1 MPTTMVAKR
10 ARAMWW
16 MRLHSAIR
24 TALACTIVGCV
35 TLYSSSS
42 LAKQLAFPSFS
53 YVTSVFIVSDATLGH
68 ALRGCWHACLATLQ
82 VMPLSMLG
90 LWLHNY
96 VATDEF
102 SPEVAAL
109 MVAVSAFLV
118 ALPESTELMCKRIA
132 FGQLVIVY
140 VDAVI
145 HGVYVNSPVMHPLR
159 IAFSTLLGAV
169 ASILALLLP
178 YPWLAYHEVRGVPVT
193 YIRAIKDMY
202 DGGNTRVRTAGGDS
216 EHFSVETG
224 LHQESTLSL
233 FLFALV
239 MDVLTQKGDDKL
251 EVWKQTLESKGF
263 MLSRSKK
270 EYLECKFSDSR
281 QENEMVM
288 RLDSQDVCKRDS
300 FKYLGS
306 MIQGDSEIDEDVS
319 NHIGAVRPAMLYGVE
334 CWPVKHVHI
343 QKLKVAEMRIVCWM
357 CGLTK
362 GGRVRNEII
371 RDKVGVASVEDKMRE
386 GRLRWFGHV
395 MRRGA
400 DAPVRKLYQIYAE
413 SASGRINLYLKAI
426 RNQDDEITMEL
437 ISQTKPF
444 TDTGSKLLETIKFLE
459 EGLQWEKPWLR
470 YLNPYYTDPGQGF
483 QNMDIAMKGMEVA
496 ITSSP
501 SFPTRM
507 IDKELFKVTHHVMM
521 FLGQKLGQE
530 RSFLPHNSVTALE
543 TVGEFE
549 ESSRLHQE
557 PILPTKQDQPALF
570 FLSCFKM
577 CMSDSDTITT
587 MTEGLRSTTGS
598 SSNKSCCR
606 QACIDCTMPIIHER
620 MVVFAFKCSLS
631 LGLAVLLGLLFNTEN
646 GYWSGLT
653 IALSFVT
660 RKEAIFTEANARAQ
674 GTAIGSVYGVLGCTI
689 FQKVAQIRFLSLLPW
704 IIFTTFL
711 RHSRMFTQ
719 AGGTAAVIG
728 SLLIL
733 GRKSYGP
740 PSEFAIYRLTEAF
753 IGLACFIVVEL
764 MLQPT
769 SSATLVKKHLYLVQG
784 TLKDCT
790 ERMIVDSRQKGLMEK
805 QRDLKY
811 QVKDLDKFIKDAV
824 LEPRFWF
831 SPFPISC
838 YLKLQRSLSKMA
850 DVLFFMSCDI
860 EFLCQAFDRYY
871 PDKKELQQYIN
882 KDLQQFKDALSS
894 SVSCF
899 EKTISIRLLKT
910 SQIQPEQNIMNDLE
924 EGNSS
929 CPRGEVEMILSSFL
943 QNSNEVRGKVRDIA
957 GIELRG
963 TIVGCLCSLG
973 FCMSFL
979 EREVRDFDSGIK
991 ELVKWVDPL
1000 GEPIRS

>member
-178 YPWLAYHEVRGVPVT
+178 YPWLAYHE
-193 YIRAIKDMY
+193 
-202 DGGNTRVRTAGGDS
+202 
-216 EHFSVETG
+216 
-224 LHQESTLSL
+224 
-233 FLFALV
+233 
-239 MDVLTQKGDDKL
+239 
-251 EVWKQTLESKGF
+251 
-263 MLSRSKK
+263 
-270 EYLECKFSDSR
+270 
-281 QENEMVM
+281 
-288 RLDSQDVCKRDS
+288 
-300 FKYLGS
+300 
-306 MIQGDSEIDEDVS
+306 
-319 NHIGAVRPAMLYGVE
+319 
-334 CWPVKHVHI
+334 
-343 QKLKVAEMRIVCWM
+343 
-357 CGLTK
+357 
-362 GGRVRNEII
+362 
-371 RDKVGVASVEDKMRE
+371 
-386 GRLRWFGHV
+386 
-395 MRRGA
+395 
-400 DAPVRKLYQIYAE
+400 VRKLYQIYAE

-587 MTEGLRSTTGS
+587 MTEGLRSTMGS

-753 IGLACFIVVEL
+753 IGLACFVVVEL

>member
-178 YPWLAYHEVRGVPVT
+178 YPWLAYHE
-193 YIRAIKDMY
+193 
-202 DGGNTRVRTAGGDS
+202 
-216 EHFSVETG
+216 
-224 LHQESTLSL
+224 
-233 FLFALV
+233 
-239 MDVLTQKGDDKL
+239 
-251 EVWKQTLESKGF
+251 
-263 MLSRSKK
+263 
-270 EYLECKFSDSR
+270 
-281 QENEMVM
+281 
-288 RLDSQDVCKRDS
+288 
-300 FKYLGS
+300 
-306 MIQGDSEIDEDVS
+306 
-319 NHIGAVRPAMLYGVE
+319 
-334 CWPVKHVHI
+334 
-343 QKLKVAEMRIVCWM
+343 
-357 CGLTK
+357 
-362 GGRVRNEII
+362 
-371 RDKVGVASVEDKMRE
+371 
-386 GRLRWFGHV
+386 
-395 MRRGA
+395 
-400 DAPVRKLYQIYAE
+400 VRKLYQIYAE

-587 MTEGLRSTTGS
+587 MTEGLRSITGS

-753 IGLACFIVVEL
+753 IGLACFVVVEL

>member
-35 TLYSSSS
+35 TLYSPPSI
-42 LAKQLAFPSFS
+42 AKQLAFPSFS
-53 YVTSVFIVSDATLGH
+53 YVTSIFIMSDATLGH
-68 ALRGCWHACLATLQ
+68 ALRGCWHACFATLQ

-90 LWLHNY
+90 LWLHDY
-96 VATDEF
+96 VSDDHF

-109 MVAVSAFLV
+109 MVAASAFLL
-118 ALPESTELMCKRIA
+118 ALPESTDLMCKRIA

-159 IAFSTLLGAV
+159 IAFSTSLGAV

-178 YPWLAYHEVRGVPVT
+178 YPWLAYHEVGK
-193 YIRAIKDMY
+193 I
-202 DGGNTRVRTAGGDS
+202 
-216 EHFSVETG
+216 
-224 LHQESTLSL
+224 
-233 FLFALV
+233 
-239 MDVLTQKGDDKL
+239 
-251 EVWKQTLESKGF
+251 
-263 MLSRSKK
+263 
-270 EYLECKFSDSR
+270 
-281 QENEMVM
+281 
-288 RLDSQDVCKRDS
+288 
-300 FKYLGS
+300 
-306 MIQGDSEIDEDVS
+306 
-319 NHIGAVRPAMLYGVE
+319 
-334 CWPVKHVHI
+334 
-343 QKLKVAEMRIVCWM
+343 
-357 CGLTK
+357 
-362 GGRVRNEII
+362 
-371 RDKVGVASVEDKMRE
+371 
-386 GRLRWFGHV
+386 
-395 MRRGA
+395 
-400 DAPVRKLYQIYAE
+400 YQIYAE

-426 RNQDDEITMEL
+426 HTQDDQITMEL

-444 TDTGSKLLETIKFLE
+444 TDTGTKLLETIKLLE

-470 YLNPYYTDPGQGF
+470 YLNPYFKEPGHGF
-483 QNMDIAMKGMEVA
+483 QNMDISMKGMEVA
-496 ITSSP
+496 LTSHP

-507 IDKELFKVTHHVMM
+507 IDKELFKLSHHVMM
-521 FLGQKLGQE
+521 FLGEKMGQD
-530 RSFLPHNSVTALE
+530 RSSLPHNSATE
-543 TVGEFE
+543 MEFE
-549 ESSRLHQE
+549 KESSRQNHE

-577 CMSDSDTITT
+577 CTSDSDTITPIT
-587 MTEGLRSTTGS
+587 ERLSGTTEGST
-598 SSNKSCCR
+598 NRSCCR
-606 QACIDCTMPIIHER
+606 RVCIDWTMPIINER
-620 MVVFAFKCSLS
+620 MVVFAFKCSFS

-660 RKEAIFTEANARAQ
+660 GKQAIFTEANARAQ

-753 IGLACFIVVEL
+753 IGLGCFVVVEL
-764 MLQPT
+764 IMQPT
-769 SSATLVKKHLYLVQG
+769 SSATLVKKHLYLIQG
-784 TLKDCT
+784 TVKDCT
-790 ERMIVDSRQKGLMEK
+790 KHMIVDPRENGLIEK
-805 QRDLKY
+805 QRNLKSQVQDLE
-811 QVKDLDKFIKDAV
+811 KFIKDAV
-824 LEPRFWF
+824 LEPSFWF

-838 YLKLQRSLSKMA
+838 YQKLQISLSKMA
-850 DVLFFMSCDI
+850 DVLFFMAYNI
-860 EFLCQAFDRYY
+860 EFLSQAFNRYY
-871 PDKKELQQYIN
+871 PGKRELQQYIN
-882 KDLQQFKDALSS
+882 KDLQHFKDALSS
-894 SVSCF
+894 SASCF

-910 SQIQPEQNIMNDLE
+910 SQIQPEQNILNDLE

-929 CPRGEVEMILSSFL
+929 CPRQSVMYSRNDEEMEMILSSFL
-943 QNSNEVRGKVRDIA
+943 QQSNEVHGKVRDIA

-963 TIVGCLCSLG
+963 TIVGILCSLE

-979 EREVRDFDSGIK
+979 EREVRDIDRGIK
-991 ELVKWVDPL
+991 DLVRWDDPL
-1000 GEPIRS
+1000 G

>member
-178 YPWLAYHEVRGVPVT
+178 YPWLAYHEVR
-193 YIRAIKDMY
+193 
-202 DGGNTRVRTAGGDS
+202 
-216 EHFSVETG
+216 
-224 LHQESTLSL
+224 
-233 FLFALV
+233 
-239 MDVLTQKGDDKL
+239 
-251 EVWKQTLESKGF
+251 
-263 MLSRSKK
+263 
-270 EYLECKFSDSR
+270 
-281 QENEMVM
+281 
-288 RLDSQDVCKRDS
+288 
-300 FKYLGS
+300 
-306 MIQGDSEIDEDVS
+306 
-319 NHIGAVRPAMLYGVE
+319 
-334 CWPVKHVHI
+334 
-343 QKLKVAEMRIVCWM
+343 
-357 CGLTK
+357 
-362 GGRVRNEII
+362 
-371 RDKVGVASVEDKMRE
+371 
-386 GRLRWFGHV
+386 
-395 MRRGA
+395 
-400 DAPVRKLYQIYAE
+400 KLYQIYAE

-543 TVGEFE
+543 TVGKFE

-587 MTEGLRSTTGS
+587 MTEGLRSITGS

-753 IGLACFIVVEL
+753 IGLACFVVVEL
-764 MLQPT
+764 ILQPT

-838 YLKLQRSLSKMA
+838 YLKLQRSLSKIA

-929 CPRGEVEMILSSFL
+929 CPRGEVEMILISFL

-991 ELVKWVDPL
+991 ELVKWEDPL

>member
-1 MPTTMVAKR
+1 
-10 ARAMWW
+10 MWW
-16 MRLHSAIR
+16 MRLHSSIR

-35 TLYSSSS
+35 TLYSPSS
-42 LAKQLAFPSFS
+42 LAKLLAFPSFS

-82 VMPLSMLG
+82 IMPLSILG

-96 VATDEF
+96 VASDEY
-102 SPEVAAL
+102 SPAIAAL
-109 MVAVSAFLV
+109 MVTVSAFFV
-118 ALPESTELMCKRIA
+118 ALPERTDLMCKRIA

-145 HGVYVNSPVMHPLR
+145 HGLYVNSPVMHPLR
-159 IAFSTLLGAV
+159 IGFSTLLGAV

-178 YPWLAYHEVRGVPVT
+178 YPWLAYHEV
-193 YIRAIKDMY
+193 K
-202 DGGNTRVRTAGGDS
+202 
-216 EHFSVETG
+216 
-224 LHQESTLSL
+224 
-233 FLFALV
+233 
-239 MDVLTQKGDDKL
+239 
-251 EVWKQTLESKGF
+251 
-263 MLSRSKK
+263 
-270 EYLECKFSDSR
+270 
-281 QENEMVM
+281 
-288 RLDSQDVCKRDS
+288 
-300 FKYLGS
+300 
-306 MIQGDSEIDEDVS
+306 
-319 NHIGAVRPAMLYGVE
+319 
-334 CWPVKHVHI
+334 
-343 QKLKVAEMRIVCWM
+343 
-357 CGLTK
+357 
-362 GGRVRNEII
+362 
-371 RDKVGVASVEDKMRE
+371 
-386 GRLRWFGHV
+386 
-395 MRRGA
+395 
-400 DAPVRKLYQIYAE
+400 KLYQIYAE
-413 SASGRINLYLKAI
+413 SASGRIKLYLKAI
-426 RNQDDEITMEL
+426 HTQEDQITMEL
-437 ISQTKPF
+437 TSQTKPF
-444 TDTGSKLLETIKFLE
+444 TDTGTKLLETIKFLE

-470 YLNPYYTDPGQGF
+470 YLNPNYTDPGHGF

-496 ITSSP
+496 LTSCP

-507 IDKELFKVTHHVMM
+507 IDKELFKVARHVMM
-521 FLGQKLGQE
+521 FLGQTIGQD

-543 TVGEFE
+543 TEMEFE
-549 ESSRLHQE
+549 KESSRLHYE
-557 PILPTKQDQPALF
+557 PSLPTKQDQPALF

-577 CMSDSDTITT
+577 CASDSDYTITPI
-587 MTEGLRSTTGS
+587 TEGPRGTTESGS
-598 SSNKSCCR
+598 KKSSCR
-606 QACIDCTMPIIHER
+606 RVCIDWTKPIINER
-620 MVVFAFKCSLS
+620 MLVFAFKCSLS
-631 LGLAVLLGLLFNTEN
+631 LGLAVILGLLFNIEN

-660 RKEAIFTEANARAQ
+660 GKQAIFTDANARAQ

-689 FQKVAQIRFLSLLPW
+689 FQKVPHIRFISLLPW

-764 MLQPT
+764 ILQPT
-769 SSATLVKKHLYLVQG
+769 SSATLVKKHLYLIQG

-790 ERMIVDSRQKGLMEK
+790 EQMVIDSRPKELMEK
-805 QRDLKY
+805 QKNLKSQIHDLE
-811 QVKDLDKFIKDAV
+811 KFIKDAV
-824 LEPRFWF
+824 LEPRFWY

-838 YLKLQRSLSKMA
+838 YQKLQQSLSIIA

-860 EFLCQAFDRYY
+860 EFLSQAFNRYY

-882 KDLQQFKDALSS
+882 KDLQHFKEALSS

-910 SQIQPEQNIMNDLE
+910 SQIQPEQNILNDIE

-929 CPRGEVEMILSSFL
+929 CPMGDMEMILSSFL
-943 QNSNEVRGKVRDIA
+943 HNSYEVRGKVRDIA

-963 TIVGCLCSLG
+963 TIVGSLCSLE

-979 EREVRDFDSGIK
+979 EREVRDIDISIK
-991 ELVKWVDPL
+991 ELVKWEDPL

>member
-178 YPWLAYHEVRGVPVT
+178 YPWLAYHEVR
-193 YIRAIKDMY
+193 
-202 DGGNTRVRTAGGDS
+202 
-216 EHFSVETG
+216 
-224 LHQESTLSL
+224 
-233 FLFALV
+233 
-239 MDVLTQKGDDKL
+239 
-251 EVWKQTLESKGF
+251 
-263 MLSRSKK
+263 
-270 EYLECKFSDSR
+270 
-281 QENEMVM
+281 
-288 RLDSQDVCKRDS
+288 
-300 FKYLGS
+300 
-306 MIQGDSEIDEDVS
+306 
-319 NHIGAVRPAMLYGVE
+319 
-334 CWPVKHVHI
+334 
-343 QKLKVAEMRIVCWM
+343 
-357 CGLTK
+357 
-362 GGRVRNEII
+362 
-371 RDKVGVASVEDKMRE
+371 
-386 GRLRWFGHV
+386 
-395 MRRGA
+395 
-400 DAPVRKLYQIYAE
+400 KLYQIYAE

-543 TVGEFE
+543 TVGKFE

-587 MTEGLRSTTGS
+587 MTEGLRSITGS

-753 IGLACFIVVEL
+753 IGLACFVVVEL

-838 YLKLQRSLSKMA
+838 YLKLQGSLSKIA

-929 CPRGEVEMILSSFL
+929 CPRGEVEMILISFL

-991 ELVKWVDPL
+991 ELVKWEDPL

>member
-1 MPTTMVAKR
+1 MVAKR

-35 TLYSSSS
+35 TLYSPPS

-53 YVTSVFIVSDATLGH
+53 YVTSVFIMSDATLGH

-82 VMPLSMLG
+82 IMPLSMLG

-96 VATDEF
+96 VANDHF
-102 SPEVAAL
+102 SPAVAAL
-109 MVAVSAFLV
+109 MVAVSSFLV
-118 ALPESTELMCKRIA
+118 ALPENTDLMCKRIA

-159 IAFSTLLGAV
+159 IAFSTSLGAL

-178 YPWLAYHEVRGVPVT
+178 YPWLAYHEV
-193 YIRAIKDMY
+193 K
-202 DGGNTRVRTAGGDS
+202 
-216 EHFSVETG
+216 
-224 LHQESTLSL
+224 
-233 FLFALV
+233 
-239 MDVLTQKGDDKL
+239 
-251 EVWKQTLESKGF
+251 
-263 MLSRSKK
+263 
-270 EYLECKFSDSR
+270 
-281 QENEMVM
+281 
-288 RLDSQDVCKRDS
+288 
-300 FKYLGS
+300 
-306 MIQGDSEIDEDVS
+306 
-319 NHIGAVRPAMLYGVE
+319 
-334 CWPVKHVHI
+334 
-343 QKLKVAEMRIVCWM
+343 
-357 CGLTK
+357 
-362 GGRVRNEII
+362 
-371 RDKVGVASVEDKMRE
+371 
-386 GRLRWFGHV
+386 
-395 MRRGA
+395 
-400 DAPVRKLYQIYAE
+400 KLYQIYAE
-413 SASGRINLYLKAI
+413 SVSGRINLYLKAI
-426 RNQDDEITMEL
+426 HTRDDQTTMEL

-444 TDTGSKLLETIKFLE
+444 TDTGTKLLETVKFLE

-470 YLNPYYTDPGQGF
+470 YLNPKFTDPGLGF
-483 QNMDIAMKGMEVA
+483 QNMEISMKGMEVA
-496 ITSSP
+496 LTSCP
-501 SFPTRM
+501 SFPTKM
-507 IDKELFKVTHHVMM
+507 IDKELFKVSHHVMM
-521 FLGQKLGQE
+521 FLGQIMGQE
-530 RSFLPHNSVTALE
+530 RTFLPHNSVTE
-543 TVGEFE
+543 MEFE
-549 ESSRLHQE
+549 KECSRLHHE

-577 CMSDSDTITT
+577 CASDSDTWTPI
-587 MTEGLRSTTGS
+587 TEGLRGTTG

-606 QACIDCTMPIIHER
+606 RACSDWRTKPIINER
-620 MVVFAFKCSLS
+620 MVVFAFKCSIS

-660 RKEAIFTEANARAQ
+660 GKQAIFTEANARAQ

-689 FQKVAQIRFLSLLPW
+689 FQNVAHIRFLSLLPW

-753 IGLACFIVVEL
+753 IGLACFVVVEL
-764 MLQPT
+764 ILQPT
-769 SSATLVKKHLYLVQG
+769 SSATLVKKHLYLIQG

-790 ERMIVDSRQKGLMEK
+790 KYMVIDSRQKGLMEK
-805 QRDLKY
+805 QKNLKSQIHDLE
-811 QVKDLDKFIKDAV
+811 KFIKDAV
-824 LEPRFWF
+824 LEPSFWF

-838 YLKLQRSLSKMA
+838 YQKLQKSLSKMA

-860 EFLCQAFDRYY
+860 EFLSQAFDRYY

-882 KDLQQFKDALSS
+882 KDLQNFKDALSS

-910 SQIQPEQNIMNDLE
+910 SQIQPEQNILNDLE

-929 CPRGEVEMILSSFL
+929 CPRESVICSRNVEEMEMILSSFL
-943 QNSNEVRGKVRDIA
+943 QNSNTIRGKVRDIA

-963 TIVGCLCSLG
+963 TIVGCLCSLE

-979 EREVRDFDSGIK
+979 EREVRDIDNGIK
-991 ELVKWVDPL
+991 ELVKWEDPL

>member
-178 YPWLAYHEVRGVPVT
+178 YPWLAYHE
-193 YIRAIKDMY
+193 
-202 DGGNTRVRTAGGDS
+202 
-216 EHFSVETG
+216 
-224 LHQESTLSL
+224 
-233 FLFALV
+233 
-239 MDVLTQKGDDKL
+239 
-251 EVWKQTLESKGF
+251 
-263 MLSRSKK
+263 
-270 EYLECKFSDSR
+270 
-281 QENEMVM
+281 
-288 RLDSQDVCKRDS
+288 
-300 FKYLGS
+300 
-306 MIQGDSEIDEDVS
+306 
-319 NHIGAVRPAMLYGVE
+319 
-334 CWPVKHVHI
+334 
-343 QKLKVAEMRIVCWM
+343 
-357 CGLTK
+357 
-362 GGRVRNEII
+362 
-371 RDKVGVASVEDKMRE
+371 
-386 GRLRWFGHV
+386 
-395 MRRGA
+395 
-400 DAPVRKLYQIYAE
+400 VRKLYQIYAE